1 LRSLK
6 RARAGPGA
14 AAGERHADN
23 DILPHGRPGPKIEMT
38 VKFQGDHKPAG
49 FLANAPMGVIPWGNS
64 AKLAMAAIGVRT
76 RVT

>member
-1 LRSLK
+1 
-6 RARAGPGA
+6 
-14 AAGERHADN
+14 
-23 DILPHGRPGPKIEMT
+23 MT

-64 AKLAMAAIGVRT
+64 AKLAIAAIGVRT